1 MQVRKAFVMKRKAAC
16 RDHHKWGLRG
26 PGFIGSVP
34 PQAVP
39 QIPVICDK
47 IAHNGAIE

>member
-1 MQVRKAFVMKRKAAC
+1 MPGTSPGMTA
-16 RDHHKWGLRG
+16 DGPLSPHKMGLRG

-47 IAHNGAIE
+47 IAHNGAIG